1 MASYARKIKR
11 QAMDE
16 DKLKAIIQAEMHSA
30 TGSLLGS
37 DGGGDLADQRRKSMD
52 YYLSQ
57 PFGNEVDGRSQV
69 IDSVVH
75 DVVEA
80 ALPDLL
86 ELFTASDEIVR
97 FNPEQPGDEDAA
109 KQATEYVNF
118 IFHRDNDG
126 FRILHWWFKDALLQK
141 NGILKV
147 FWEETDEKKR
157 HTFTGLLEDEV
168 NLILNEEGVEPVE
181 HEVDKDTGLHAL
193 TILRDNPQGR
203 VRIMPVPP
211 EEFLIARR
219 AVTLEDASFVAHRVR
234 KTISELIEEGYDP
247 EVLERIP
254 SHDESEYN
262 EERLARFNADDEWPV
277 DAYGLDP
284 AMRTVWIT
292 ECYIKTDWDGDGV
305 AELRKITVAG
315 TGYEILDNE
324 AIDDTPFVDIT
335 PIPMPHKFF
344 GMSLADECM
353 DITEIK
359 STILRQL
366 LDNMYFANNHRTA
379 VNERVNLDDL
389 LTNRPG
395 GVVRIEGHAPIGDA
409 FHEMQTNTIGN
420 FAYPLLEY
428 MDTIRESRTGI
439 TRYNQGMDADSL
451 NKTAAGINMITQ
463 AANKRKQLIGRIFA
477 ETGVK
482 VVMRKILRLV
492 INHQDK
498 PRMIRL
504 RDEWVPMDPRSWNA
518 EMDVSIDVGLGFG
531 TQESKMF
538 AMQRLMEMQQQIV
551 MGQGGVNGPLITW
564 QEIHNSGAKF
574 LEAMQEKNIDQFIK
588 NPEDAT
594 DEEKQAQAQPQPNPE
609 AEAAQMEAQMK
620 QGEMQAKM
628 QAEQGKMQI
637 EGAKMQQA
645 DQHFQSEMELKWAEA
660 QAKHG
665 IEGQKLGLDGQ
676 KLQLEGQ
683 RVVQDGQMKGEE
695 QDMKREDLTQR
706 RQENVINQLDRLSG
720 GSILK
725 DLDETHKMADSAS
738 QGLEQFGKALQ
749 DIADSIAQIDERMQ
763 APKSVTPVRKGGKI
777 VGAKVTQG
785 DITTDVSIN

>member
-1 MASYARKIKR
+1 MARYIRKAKGE
-11 QAMDE
+11 AMDD
-16 DKLKAIIQAEMHSA
+16 DKLKAVIQAEMYSA

-37 DGGGDLADQRRKSMD
+37 DGGGDLADQRRIAMD

-57 PFGNEVDGRSQV
+57 PFGNEVEGRSQV

-97 FNPEQPGDEDAA
+97 FEPEQPEDEEAA
-109 KQATEYVNF
+109 KQATDYINF
-118 IFHRDNDG
+118 IFNRDNPG

-141 NGILKV
+141 NGIVKV
-147 FWEETDEKKR
+147 FWEETNEKKR
-157 HTFTGLLEDEV
+157 HTLTGLSEDEV
-168 NLILNEEGVEPVE
+168 ALVLNEEGVEPVE
-181 HEVDKDTGLHAL
+181 HEVDEQTGLHDL

-203 VRIMPVPP
+203 VKILPVPP

-219 AVTLEDASFVAHRVR
+219 SVTMEDAPFIAHRLR
-234 KTISELIEEGYDP
+234 KTISELIEDGYDP
-247 EVLERIP
+247 EIVESIP
-254 SHDESEYN
+254 SHDEYEYN

-277 DAYGLDP
+277 DANGLDP
-284 AMRTVWIT
+284 AMRAVWIT
-292 ECYIKTDWDGDGV
+292 ECYIKTDYDGDGV

-315 TGYEILDNE
+315 PGYDILDNE
-324 AIDDTPFVDIT
+324 AIDDNPFVDIT

-344 GMSLADECM
+344 GMSLADETL
-353 DITEIK
+353 DIQKVK

-366 LDNMYFANNHRTA
+366 LDNMYFVNNHRTA

-395 GVVRIEGHAPIGDA
+395 GVVRIDGNEPIGDA

-482 VVMRKILRLV
+482 VLMRKILHLV
-492 INHQDK
+492 IAHQDK

-504 RDEWVPMDPRSWNA
+504 RNEWIPMDPRTWNA

-538 AMQRLMEMQQQIV
+538 AMQRLMEIQQQIGV
-551 MGQGGVNGPLITW
+551 AQGGLNGPLITW
-564 QEIHNSGAKF
+564 QEIHNGAAKF

-594 DEEKQAQAQPQPNPE
+594 PEEQQQMNQPQPNPE
-609 AEAAQMEAQMK
+609 AQAAQMEAQMK
-620 QGEMQAKM
+620 GQEMQV
-628 QAEQGKMQI
+628 QAQADQGKQQL
-637 EGAKMQQA
+637 EAAKLQQA
-645 DQHFQSEMELKWAEA
+645 DQHFAGEMELEWAKANA
-660 QAKHG
+660 QWG
-665 IEGQKLGLDGQ
+665 VDGQKLGLEGQ
-676 KLQLEGQ
+676 KIT
-683 RVVQDGQMKGEE
+683 QDGEIRGGELGLKRDE
-695 QDMKREDLTQR
+695 QNSGEVGKNLQELAATKEMAAGASQALTQWA
-706 RQENVINQLDRLSG
+706 
-720 GSILK
+720 
-725 DLDETHKMADSAS
+725 DLA
-738 QGLEQFGKALQ
+738 QGLVERVEQMEAR
-749 DIADSIAQIDERMQ
+749 IS
-763 APKSVTPVRKGGKI
+763 APKAVQVVRGAGGKI
-777 VGAKVTQG
+777 EGAKVTQAG
-785 DITTDVSIN
+785 VTTDVTIQ